1 MVWRTFSFLALLTL
15 LVAVNVAA
23 YASDK
28 TLILGIFYGGCKHL
42 CEGFKAGIAESG
54 FDAEID
60 IRDIEQDKT
69 RLPHLVEEARAMKA
83 DLVLTVGTSAT
94 LGTLEDVTTA
104 LPRFIEDVYNAKRL
118 HSALGYR
125 SPVNFEKEFARQTV
139 Q

>member
-1 MVWRTFSFLALLTL
+1 MVRRTFSFLALLTL

-28 TLILGIFYGGCKHL
+28 TLILGIFYGGCEHL